1 MRDKHDNSEADI
13 NETDSCC
20 NTDLVVLSAGVELAN
35 KLAELEEV
43 RKQPRGVMWIRLKS
57 L

>member
-43 RKQPRGVMWIRLKS
+43 RKQPQGVMWIRLKS